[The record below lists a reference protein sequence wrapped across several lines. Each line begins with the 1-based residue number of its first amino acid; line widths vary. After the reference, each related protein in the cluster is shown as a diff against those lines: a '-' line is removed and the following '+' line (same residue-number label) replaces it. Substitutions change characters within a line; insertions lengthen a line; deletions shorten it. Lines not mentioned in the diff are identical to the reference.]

1 MQFVAVICL
10 EVIIYFNVNYS
21 SRNWYFIIFYDTKL
35 FRSTIQPGVKLRNE
49 NKQFWTISSIKA
61 YLVADRWLMGK
72 SLPNRIGRY
81 FIFSIVIT
89 ILLAL
94 TDTFVLKSTN
104 IPCLIFEHKWTFK
117 ILNCYRDEVSIVG
130 GQCDQMASLFVWYLS
145 IYSR

>member
-61 YLVADRWLMGK
+61 YLVADR
-72 SLPNRIGRY
+72 
-81 FIFSIVIT
+81 
-89 ILLAL
+89 
-94 TDTFVLKSTN
+94 
-104 IPCLIFEHKWTFK
+104 
-117 ILNCYRDEVSIVG
+117 
-130 GQCDQMASLFVWYLS
+130 
-145 IYSR
+145 